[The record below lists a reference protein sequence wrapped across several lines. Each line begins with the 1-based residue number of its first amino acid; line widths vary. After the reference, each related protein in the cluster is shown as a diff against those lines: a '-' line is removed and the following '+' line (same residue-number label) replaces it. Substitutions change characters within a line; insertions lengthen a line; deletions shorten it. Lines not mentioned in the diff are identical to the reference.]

1 MNQYSKTPGLAI
13 VGFGGMGSQHAKM
26 LGSVSD
32 VFRLA
37 GIYDIREE
45 RQQYAAKLG
54 LSPFASYEELLASP
68 DVDVVLIATPNHLHR
83 PLSIQALQA
92 GKHVI
97 CKKPA
102 MLNAE
107 ELEDV
112 LAVARKSGRVFVVHQ
127 NRRWDDDFR
136 AVKQVL
142 KGNSLGK
149 VFTIESRIM
158 GSQGIPGDWRTK
170 REFGGGMLLDWGIHL
185 TDQLLWMVPGRL
197 NRIYCKLGHILGG
210 ECDDSVKL
218 FLSFENGIEALVEVA
233 TWNMEALP
241 RWYVAGMGGT
251 LTIRD
256 LWCSESRLTRLKQ
269 TGGATVRPVDAGKGI
284 TKTLAPRDPATLEI
298 GEVSLT
304 AYDVCDFY
312 RNVATA
318 IRGEANLIVAPEESL
333 RVMRVMD
340 AARRSAELDVVIHF
354 EE

>member
-97 CKKPA
+97 CEKPA

-170 REFGGGMLLDWGIHL
+170 REFGGGMLLDWGICW
-185 TDQLLWMVPGRL
+185 QMEYWKEWMQP
-197 NRIYCKLGHILGG
+197 
-210 ECDDSVKL
+210 
-218 FLSFENGIEALVEVA
+218 
-233 TWNMEALP
+233 
-241 RWYVAGMGGT
+241 
-251 LTIRD
+251 
-256 LWCSESRLTRLKQ
+256 
-269 TGGATVRPVDAGKGI
+269 
-284 TKTLAPRDPATLEI
+284 
-298 GEVSLT
+298 
-304 AYDVCDFY
+304 
-312 RNVATA
+312 
-318 IRGEANLIVAPEESL
+318 
-333 RVMRVMD
+333 
-340 AARRSAELDVVIHF
+340 
-354 EE
+354 